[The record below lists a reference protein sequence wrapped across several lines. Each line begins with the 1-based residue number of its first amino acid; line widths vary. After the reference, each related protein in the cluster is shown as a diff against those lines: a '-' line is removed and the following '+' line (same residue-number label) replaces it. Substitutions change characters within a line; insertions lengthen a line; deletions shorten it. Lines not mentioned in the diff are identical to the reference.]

1 MFDISDFPLDA
12 ASGNHSCMSSNK
24 IDFGEQTSHHG
35 TRIWKLECK
44 NNQDKGKIEGWPGGS
59 AVKIYKSKWVVDGT
73 VDREDSQVTKW
84 QVGDPVPRGVSAKL
98 DRSEGIASGFIP
110 IHSITSLVL
119 SSPLS
124 LLICAYAY
132 KYIWKNL

>member
-1 MFDISDFPLDA
+1 MFDISDFPLDAA

-44 NNQDKGKIEGWPGGS
+44 NNQDKGKIEGGQR
-59 AVKIYKSKWVVDGT
+59 VKIYKSKWLVDGT
-73 VDREDSQVTKW
+73 VDTREDSQVTKW
-84 QVGDPVPRGVSAKL
+84 QVGDPVPRGVSTKL

-110 IHSITSLVL
+110 FIIFHQIASLVF
-119 SSPLS
+119 SSPPWFNRFP
-124 LLICAYAY
+124 CC
-132 KYIWKNL
+132 

>member
-1 MFDISDFPLDA
+1 MFDISDFPLDAA

-24 IDFGEQTSHHG
+24 IGEQTSHHG

-44 NNQDKGKIEGWPGGS
+44 NNQDKGKIEGGQR
-59 AVKIYKSKWVVDGT
+59 VKIYKSKWLVDGT

-84 QVGDPVPRGVSAKL
+84 QVGDPVPRGVSTKL

-110 IHSITSLVL
+110 FIIFHQIASLVF
-119 SSPLS
+119 SSPPWFNRFP
-124 LLICAYAY
+124 CC
-132 KYIWKNL
+132 

>member
-1 MFDISDFPLDA
+1 MFDISDFPLGAA

-44 NNQDKGKIEGWPGGS
+44 NNQDKGTIEGGQGGS
-59 AVKIYKSKWVVDGT
+59 LLQSRYKSKWLVDGT

-98 DRSEGIASGFIP
+98 DRSIASGFIP
-110 IHSITSLVL
+110 FIIFH
-119 SSPLS
+119 
-124 LLICAYAY
+124 
-132 KYIWKNL
+132 